1 MKFILSLVVSFSI
14 QVYLLQGQVLSY
26 FLPGESYN
34 KEILS
39 PKDFFGYTPG
49 EWHVDFYHFH
59 SYMMYLAKVSDR
71 IEYHQYGKTH
81 ELKPNFILKISSPEN
96 LANQEYIRKNH
107 LLLCDPKQSQKVN
120 ILILPVLVYQAYT
133 VHGNEP
139 SGMHAAI
146 YMAYYYAACEDPN
159 FKEKL
164 KGLFIL
170 LEPCMNPDGYQRFA
184 TWVNAH
190 KSENLVSESRSR
202 EFNETWP
209 GGRTNHYWFDLNR
222 DWLHLTQPESQGRIA
237 LFHEWRP
244 NILTDH
250 HEMGTNATYF
260 FQPGVPSRTNPN
272 TPDLNWKLTE
282 KIAKYH
288 GRNLDSIGSM
298 YYSQHQFD
306 DFFYGKGSTYPDIH
320 GCIGILFEQASS
332 RGHLQNSVNGPISFP
347 FTIKNQIA
355 TSLSVIDAAYEMRS
369 ELLEYKRN
377 FFRDKKVE
385 SANYPIKG
393 FVFTDMDIAKCERFV
408 ELLQRHQIEVHRLVK
423 DIKINNTPF
432 PGETSYVVKC
442 EQNQFGL
449 IKTIFE
455 DVRDFKDSIF
465 YDVSAWTIPY
475 AFGLAFQP
483 LNGKELSNLKLI
495 KLSTVPQRIEKLD
508 IPNDKKPL
516 AYVLHWNQLDAGKAL
531 YGLLAAGY
539 RCMVST
545 EPTIIG
551 GVNIA
556 RGDVV
561 IHLQSQKQHQE
572 GIRKK
577 LIEYAEKY
585 RLRIRAI
592 YDTYQTEGVSTGHP
606 AFKIIEIPKCMM
618 IVGNGVTSHQAGEVW
633 HFMDKHIGSS
643 IVMIDKNQLAGTDL
657 NNYNTILLV
666 SGSYTDLSDSQQK
679 RLEEWIKAGNTLIAF
694 QNAVS
699 WLKSKNWINLSEK
712 AVGSDDTIYSGVYAR
727 FAQERGSRVLG
738 GSIFKAEADLT
749 HPLMYGYTSNEI
761 YVFKNNAQLYQ
772 TTKNKVASPLKLVE
786 KNSLVSGYLP
796 KHLKN
801 FIDGSLSVSTHSM
814 GRGRVIC
821 FLDNPIFRA
830 QWVSGFKMLEN
841 AIFFSSVIEPQT
853 LEK

>member
-1 MKFILSLVVSFSI
+1 MKYVFSFIISFSI
-14 QVYLLQGQVLSY
+14 QVYWLQGQALNY
-26 FLPGESYN
+26 FLPGENYN
-34 KEILS
+34 KEILT
-39 PKDFFGYTPG
+39 PKEFFGYTPG

-59 SYMMYLAKVSDR
+59 SYLMYLADASDR
-71 IEYHQYGKTH
+71 IEYYQYGKTH
-81 ELKPNFILKISSPEN
+81 ELKPNFILKIGTPEN
-96 LANQEYIRKNH
+96 LANQESIRKNH
-107 LLLCDPKQSQKVN
+107 LLLCDPEQSQKVN
-120 ILILPVLVYQAYT
+120 IQNLPVLVYQAYT

-146 YMAYYYAACEDPN
+146 YMAYYYAACEDLS

-202 EFNETWP
+202 EFNEAWP
-209 GGRTNHYWFDLNR
+209 GSRTNHYWFDLNR
-222 DWLHLTQPESQGRIA
+222 DWLHLTQPESQGRIK

-260 FQPGVPSRTNPN
+260 FQPGVKSRTNPD
-272 TPDLNWKLTE
+272 TPELNWKLTE
-282 KIAKYH
+282 KIARYH

-355 TSLSVIDAAYEMRS
+355 TSLSSIDAAFDMRS
-369 ELLEYKRN
+369 ELLQYKRN
-377 FFRDKKVE
+377 FFKDKRAE
-385 SANYPIKG
+385 STKYPIKA
-393 FVFTDMDIAKCERFV
+393 FVFTDIDGVKCINFV
-408 ELLQRHQIEVHRLVK
+408 ELLQRHQIEVHRLDK
-423 DIKINNTPF
+423 DAKFKNTSF
-432 PGETSYVVKC
+432 PSGRSYVVKC

-455 DVRDFKDSIF
+455 DVREFEDSIF
-465 YDVSAWTIPY
+465 YDVSAWTMPY

-483 LNGKELSNLKLI
+483 LNAVELASLKLS
-495 KLSTVPQRIEKLD
+495 KLTAAPQKAENLE
-508 IPNDKKPL
+508 IPNDKKLL
-516 AYVLHWNQLDAGKAL
+516 AYVLHWNQLNAGKAL
-531 YGLLAAGY
+531 NGLLSAGY

-551 GVNIA
+551 GVEIA

-561 IHLQSQKQHQE
+561 IHLQSQMQHKE

-577 LIEYAEKY
+577 MLEYSEKY
-585 RLRIRAI
+585 QLRVQAI
-592 YDTYQTEGVSTGHP
+592 YDTYQAEGISAGHP
-606 AFKIIEIPKCMM
+606 AFKNIEMPKCMM
-618 IVGNGVTSHQAGEVW
+618 IVGNGVTSYQAGEVW
-633 HFMDKHIGSS
+633 YFMDKHIGSS
-643 IVMIDKNQLAGTDL
+643 IVMIDKNQLSGTDL
-657 NNYNTILLV
+657 NNYNTILLA
-666 SGSYTDLSDSQQK
+666 SGNYSDLADSQQK
-679 RLEEWIKAGNTLIAF
+679 RLEEWIKAGNTVIAF

-699 WLKSKNWINLSEK
+699 WLKSKNWINLSDK
-712 AVGSDDTIYSGVYAR
+712 AVSSSDTIYSGVYAR

-738 GSIFKAEADLT
+738 GSIFKTEADLT
-749 HPLMYGYTSNEI
+749 HPLMYGYTSNDI
-761 YVFKNNAQLYQ
+761 HIFKNNTQLYQ

-786 KNSLVSGYLP
+786 NNSLVSGYLP

-801 FIDGSLSVSTHSM
+801 IIDGSVSVSTHSM

-821 FLDNPIFRA
+821 FVDNPIFRA
-830 QWVSGFKMLEN
+830 QWVSGFKMVEN